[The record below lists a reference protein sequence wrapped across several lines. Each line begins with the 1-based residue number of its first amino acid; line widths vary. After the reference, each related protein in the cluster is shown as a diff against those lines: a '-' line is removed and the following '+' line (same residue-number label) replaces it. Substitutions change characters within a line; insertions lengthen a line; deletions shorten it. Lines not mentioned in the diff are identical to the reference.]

1 MINEKL
7 ETLQKELKSV
17 ISKEVELENSLLEVK
32 ELKLKYVGAIE
43 VLKQLTEESD
53 NNKVEEDGE

>member
-17 ISKEVELENSLLEVK
+17 LIKETELENSLLEVK
-32 ELKLKYVGAIE
+32 ELKLKYMGAIE
-43 VLKQLTEESD
+43 VLKQLNEESD
-53 NNKVEEDGE
+53 NDKVEE

>member
-17 ISKEVELENSLLEVK
+17 ISKEGELENSLLEVK

-53 NNKVEEDGE
+53 NNKAEENGE

>member
-32 ELKLKYVGAIE
+32 ELKLKYIGAIE

-53 NNKVEEDGE
+53 NNKAEEDGE

>member
-7 ETLQKELKSV
+7 EILQKELKSV
-17 ISKEVELENSLLEVK
+17 IGKEVELENSLLEVK

-53 NNKVEEDGE
+53 NNKVEEDVE